1 MSDKVQLT
9 LSLTSDAV
17 AVLDRHASE
26 RKRGEFLSNLLIQY
40 SASDKGVAQM
50 DVDGMRL
57 QILGLATE
65 HKTTEARLA
74 KAERQLA
81 ALIAKGL
88 Q

>member
-1 MSDKVQLT
+1 MAEKVQLT

-17 AVLDRHASE
+17 AVLDKHASE
-26 RKRGEFLSNLLIQY
+26 RKRGEFLSNLLLQY
-40 SASDKGVAQM
+40 SASDKGIAQL

-65 HKTTEARLA
+65 HKTTEARLGRME
-74 KAERQLA
+74 KQLA
-81 ALIAKGL
+81 ALISKGM